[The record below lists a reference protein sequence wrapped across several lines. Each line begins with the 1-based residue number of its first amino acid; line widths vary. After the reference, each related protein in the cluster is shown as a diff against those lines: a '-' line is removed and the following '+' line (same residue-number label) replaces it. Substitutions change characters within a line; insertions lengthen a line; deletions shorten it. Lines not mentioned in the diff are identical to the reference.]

1 MKANNYVCILL
12 LHKGLIKAKT
22 LKTIE
27 SMIYDG
33 EGQITIMMALP
44 FIILP
49 N

>member
-1 MKANNYVCILL
+1 MKANNYVCIL